1 MKKVIF
7 AVFLIL
13 LALIVFMYILPLV
26 LFSIKMILG
35 FIIIMLAIIGS
46 VELLKKDKSNEQ

>member
-7 AVFLIL
+7 AIFLIL

-35 FIIIMLAIIGS
+35 LIIIMLAIIGAI
-46 VELLKKDKSNEQ
+46 ELLKKDKSNEQ